1 MSDPASDLVIP
12 RRFCGPPSSGNG
24 GWTAGALAARLPDGE
39 GAVEVT
45 LRMPPP
51 LETELAVTAAG
62 DRTDQVEL
70 RQGDRTV
77 AAARR
82 VGGRPADVPPVTV
95 DQAVA
100 AEAVY
105 PGLVSHPFASCFVCG
120 TGRAEGDGLRIFP
133 GPVEQSDDL
142 PARSAAT
149 WTPDPS
155 LTEDDGRVGLA
166 VAWAALDC
174 VGGWAGDFGARLMV
188 LGRMT
193 AVIDTLPR
201 VGERHVV
208 VGQRGTVDGRKTH
221 TTATLRD
228 AAGHVV
234 GSASH
239 VWISVDP
246 ADFT

>member
-62 DRTDQVEL
+62 DRADQVEL

-120 TGRAEGDGLRIFP
+120 TGRAEGDGLRIFNP
-133 GPVEQSDDL
+133 GSPTDKRRQ
-142 PARSAAT
+142 
-149 WTPDPS
+149 PS
-155 LTEDDGRVGLA
+155 RTDGEL
-166 VAWAALDC
+166 
-174 VGGWAGDFGARLMV
+174 
-188 LGRMT
+188 
-193 AVIDTLPR
+193 
-201 VGERHVV
+201 VV
-208 VGQRGTVDGRKTH
+208 VDGR
-221 TTATLRD
+221 LV
-228 AAGHVV
+228 AARIHEL
-234 GSASH
+234 
-239 VWISVDP
+239 P
-246 ADFT
+246 